1 MDNFK
6 KDTLNINLNK
16 KKILLNEYDEF
27 LTLYKQRSEILN
39 NDHKLHNKFCRKSE
53 SNWKKFLNY
62 IIQSLHNFFLNESF
76 TGIRY
81 LKYIRWNLNLI
92 ICDISCGLAEAAFA
106 IPQGL
111 SYASLINVYPYMG
124 LYNGIIQPP
133 LYLLIGSSIFVSIGV
148 NSVEAILASSA
159 IDNLIDSNTLTAAR
173 SSVLSL
179 IIFFHGISCCIL
191 RLFGISVFVDL
202 LSDPILQG
210 FLSGI
215 ALSVIIKEIPLMLAL
230 KIDNTNNVPL
240 YSIILIFKYINKTKW
255 QAMLFSICTII
266 FLELIIWIKIY
277 FKSNIPIPSQLLI
290 VIITNLISAFTNPQ
304 IPIIGFIPENNMLI
318 PTNILWNGPQIN
330 NLKYSNNLPFFI
342 QAWVASLPMTFI
354 SFLSHYSIAKNA
366 EKTHLK
372 REVNNLT
379 YNNNNDMSTLELT
392 PSTSINGY
400 NNISFNSLSPKIQ
413 SLSECLSKSL
423 GDTEPVEI
431 SSITNEEPINNEI
444 NIQLTSNKDE
454 FVDRKYIEEDSDN
467 ANFKIDTNIQYS
479 SNTSQN
485 INLSSD
491 SLFLARTEILALG
504 IINIIGSFFHCLPGA
519 ASLARTNQNCIFK
532 IKSPLH
538 NLSYCIGVLLVT
550 LLLLKYIK
558 YLPEAV
564 LGAIITQ
571 AMCRMIDF
579 SYVLNLYKIRSID
592 TIFWIVA
599 FIGTIT
605 AGIIYGIIFSLCL
618 STIYL
623 IRFLYRPKIDI
634 LGRLPG
640 TLLFKSIN
648 KFPQALEFPYIKI
661 IRFEGPLSYININ
674 RFITQ
679 IEDIIRNWLNNNEE
693 TNFKIKDYNT
703 FKTIDFQYDN
713 YLSSFS
719 NLNDNSENTIKEEIL
734 NKIVDRIVIIDACM
748 IYDIDYTAIESLKN
762 LQYKL
767 SKYKVKIWFAS
778 FSHKNSKFLLKSG
791 FYDIIPL
798 VNCFVDLSEAVAA
811 AQSYI
816 YGEFCLNH

>member
-6 KDTLNINLNK
+6 EDTLNIDLNK
-16 KKILLNEYDEF
+16 KVILSEYDEF
-27 LTLYKQRSEILN
+27 LTLYKQRSEVLN
-39 NDHKLHNKFCRKSE
+39 NDYKLHNKFRRESE
-53 SNWKKFLNY
+53 NNWRKFLNY
-62 IIQSLHNFFLNESF
+62 IIQSIHNFFLNESF

-81 LKYIRWNLNLI
+81 LKYIKWSFNLI
-92 ICDISCGLAEAAFA
+92 ICDIFCGLAEAALA

-124 LYNGIIQPP
+124 LYSGIIQPP

-159 IDNLIDSNTLTAAR
+159 IDNLINSNTLTSTR

-210 FLSGI
+210 FLSGV

-230 KIDNTNNVPL
+230 KIDNTNNIPL
-240 YSIILIFKYINKTKW
+240 YSIILVFKYINTTRW
-255 QAMLFSICTII
+255 QAILFSICTII

-277 FKSNIPIPSQLLI
+277 FKSDIPIPSQLLI
-290 VIITNLISAFTNPQ
+290 VIITNLISAFTKPQ
-304 IPIIGFIPENNMLI
+304 IPVIGFISENNTLI
-318 PTNILWNGPQIN
+318 PNILWNEPQIY
-330 NLKYSNNLPFFI
+330 NLRSSYNLPFFI
-342 QAWVASLPMTFI
+342 QAWIASLPMTFI
-354 SFLSHYSIAKNA
+354 SFLSHYSIAKSA
-366 EKTHLK
+366 EKTYLK
-372 REVNNLT
+372 RDMNNLT
-379 YNNNNDMSTLELT
+379 CNNDVSTLELT
-392 PSTSINGY
+392 LSTSINES
-400 NNISFNSLSPKIQ
+400 NNISFNSLSPRIQ

-431 SSITNEEPINNEI
+431 SSITNRESINNEI

-454 FVDRKYIEEDSDN
+454 LNDRKYTREDSDN
-467 ANFKIDTNIQYS
+467 TNFKIDTNIQYS

-485 INLSSD
+485 INLSPD

-538 NLSYCIGVLLVT
+538 NLSYCTGVLLVT
-550 LLLLKYIK
+550 LLLLKYIR

-564 LGAIITQ
+564 LGAIITH
-571 AMCRMIDF
+571 AMCRIIDF
-579 SYVLNLYKIRSID
+579 SYVLNLYKVRSID

-599 FIGTIT
+599 FIGTIS
-605 AGIIYGIIFSLCL
+605 AGIIYGLVFPLFL

-674 RFITQ
+674 HFITQ
-679 IEDIIRNWLNNNEE
+679 IQNIIQNWLNNNEKA
-693 TNFKIKDYNT
+693 NFKIKSYDT
-703 FKTIDFQYDN
+703 FKTTDFQYDN
-713 YLSSFS
+713 LSSFS
-719 NLNDNSENTIKEEIL
+719 NLNYNSEDRIKKKIL

-748 IYDIDYTAIESLKN
+748 ISDIDYTAIESLRD

-778 FSHKNSKFLLKSG
+778 FGHKNSKFLLRSG

-798 VNCFVDLSEAVAA
+798 VNCFVDLSEAIAA

-816 YGEFCLNH
+816 YGEFCLSH